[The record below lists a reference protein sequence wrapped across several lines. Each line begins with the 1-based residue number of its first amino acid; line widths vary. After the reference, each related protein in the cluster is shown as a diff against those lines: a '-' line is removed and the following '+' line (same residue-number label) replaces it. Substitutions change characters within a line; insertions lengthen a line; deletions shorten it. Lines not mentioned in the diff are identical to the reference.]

1 MDQGSDGKF
10 EEIFQKNHKM
20 LCGIAYNLTADAD
33 TAKDIV
39 QDVFF
44 KLWWRR
50 HEVVMGE
57 AISGYL
63 VQAVM
68 HASYNHI
75 KQKQLRTRVLAGL
88 DWLVKP
94 STSENGSSDFNELE
108 LAARKAVD
116 SLPPKCKAIFL
127 LSRQEG
133 MKYQE
138 IAEHLHIS
146 VKTVEKQ
153 MGIALRKLR
162 SELKPFLTREFISPA
177 AATLLIYLLMKIIL
191 PGLYGSSLTNLF

>member
-1 MDQGSDGKF
+1 MDHGSGGKF

-33 TAKDIV
+33 AAKDIV

-50 HEVVMGE
+50 DQVVMGE

-63 VQAVM
+63 VQATI
-68 HASYNHI
+68 HASYNYN
-75 KQKQLRTRVLAGL
+75 KQKQLRARVLAGL
-88 DWLVKP
+88 DWIVRP
-94 STSENGSSDFNELE
+94 SPSENGSADFSELE
-108 LAARKAVD
+108 AAARKAVD

-138 IAEHLHIS
+138 IAAHLNIS
-146 VKTVEKQ
+146 VKTVESQ

-162 SELKPFLTREFISPA
+162 GQLKPFLTREFVSPA
-177 AATLLIYLLMKIIL
+177 VVTLLIYLLMKIIQ
-191 PGLYGSSLTNLF
+191 PTFYGSALAYLF